1 MVMRKRYKTKLFKI
15 IGMVALSFVL
25 VVMGLFPTKMV
36 SAKVIGNDKT
46 GIPDKNLY
54 QAILFELGKKS
65 DQKITED
72 DLEEVYSIGG
82 YFIEKNRN
90 KKVENLKGIGNLTK
104 LTGLYVSNNCLS
116 SVSGLEKL
124 TQLWDLD
131 VSNNKLTKLPSL
143 KKLKKLVIEHTSFS
157 GNRISEKEF
166 KKKLPS
172 KASNR

>member
-1 MVMRKRYKTKLFKI
+1 MRKRNKTKLLKM
-15 IGMVALSFVL
+15 IGMAALSFVFA
-25 VVMGLFPTKMV
+25 VMGLFPTNVV
-36 SAKVIGNDKT
+36 SAKVIGNDRT